1 MKSTSEIDSM
11 SDSVLKD
18 FIHETSTGNN
28 DYVIIKQHETQ
39 KDGIERRRFRRFNIR
54 LMGRFMLED
63 KSEYPCRIMN
73 ISAGGAAIAST
84 VNPPIGETVILYMDH
99 IGRAK
104 GQIGRSESDHFGVC
118 FDISDTQRER
128 IALKISWLVN
138 QIDGNEPDMRR
149 HHRFVANNREN
160 NLLLPGDVEITC
172 KVQNFSLSGAAILTT
187 ARPKLG
193 AQVKLGK
200 MQATVV
206 RHHDEGIGI
215 EFTGTPSAARLLAE
229 FGILG
234 GQK

>member
-1 MKSTSEIDSM
+1 MKSTSEIDAM
-11 SDSVLKD
+11 SDTVLKD
-18 FIHETSTGNN
+18 FIYETSTGDN
-28 DYVIIKQHETQ
+28 DYIIVKQHETGQ
-39 KDGIERRRFRRFNIR
+39 DGMERRRFRRFNIR

-84 VNPPIGETVILYMDH
+84 VQPSIGETVILYMDH

-104 GQIGRSESDHFGVC
+104 GHVGRSEPDHFGVC

-128 IALKISWLVN
+128 IALKISWLIN
-138 QIDGNEPDMRR
+138 QIDGDQPDMRR
-149 HHRFVANNREN
+149 HHRFKANAREN
-160 NLLLPGDVEITC
+160 TLILPEEIVITC
-172 KVQNFSLSGAAILTT
+172 QVQNFSLSGASILTT

-193 AQVKLGK
+193 SQVTLGN

-215 EFTGTPSAARLLAE
+215 EFTGTPSAAHLLAE

-234 GQK
+234 G